1 MLLVG
6 FGIRHLGLKMKTKN
20 CQKITSNEWE
30 RFFWVTKKLL
40 RMSQKITS
48 NEKETIFLCNQIEIF
63 TVCLFSRQMKRKR
76 KLSRYFS
83 KNYVKW
89 KGDNICMWTKQTFTI
104 FFQILLF
111 SLLKL
116 KTSFLF
122 LHLFLIVFF
131 EVCVVCFLFL
141 VKGRGFHTLHTEQLA
156 FNATWAAFFWSFAE
170 CPDCFF
176 SFACFSA
183 AFCCDW
189 IFWCPRAIWQFV
201 YLLTEIDETIHALA
215 LEIAFYLP
223 NKKARKRSRIFAIAL
238 FLKSAKL
245 RLLTTEL
252 SSLPLRAQL
261 DVVFK
266 EKCTTNFKAPKATLF
281 CSILLLFNF
290 AYITKIC
297 IFFFWEKCVTVTL
310 FCNSYLDFD
319 VKNDEIKSRLD
330 QNWSLTQ
337 SADSWKTMWHN
348 FEK

>member
-1 MLLVG
+1 M
-6 FGIRHLGLKMKTKN
+6 
-20 CQKITSNEWE
+20 
-30 RFFWVTKKLL
+30 FFFYLEY
-40 RMSQKITS
+40 
-48 NEKETIFLCNQIEIF
+48 N
-63 TVCLFSRQMKRKR
+63 
-76 KLSRYFS
+76 LSY
-83 KNYVKW
+83 
-89 KGDNICMWTKQTFTI
+89 
-104 FFQILLF
+104 
-111 SLLKL
+111 
-116 KTSFLF
+116 LF
-122 LHLFLIVFF
+122 LLSSVLAFSGFFLSGGKKCI
-131 EVCVVCFLFL
+131 L
-141 VKGRGFHTLHTEQLA
+141 RRRFHTLHTEQLA

-290 AYITKIC
+290 AFITKIC

-319 VKNDEIKSRLD
+319 VKNDEILKVDWIKIGPLLNLPTRGKQCGTTLKSKKSRFFHRCW
-330 QNWSLTQ
+330 Q
-337 SADSWKTMWHN
+337 AD
-348 FEK
+348 